1 MNIDLEDAAIV
12 AYECASRLYKS
23 TQENVWGQLSECRM
37 NIGIEESNEIS
48 SQMMGFLLT
57 DNNCSYAIR
66 AAALRNA
73 MTIFEGVMSRSKSLG
88 NTSGNTEQNDFIKEC
103 QENSNAH
110 AICSHAQTIAVH
122 MQAMQDQTMKI
133 NKKLKM

>member
-23 TQENVWGQLSECRM
+23 TQENVWGELSECRM

-48 SQMMGFLLT
+48 SEMMGFLLK

-88 NTSGNTEQNDFIKEC
+88 NTSRYTEQNDFVKEC

>member
-23 TQENVWGQLSECRM
+23 SQENVWGELSECRM
-37 NIGIEESNEIS
+37 NIGVEESNVIS
-48 SQMMGFLLT
+48 SEMMGFLLT

-66 AAALRNA
+66 VAALRNA

-88 NTSGNTEQNDFIKEC
+88 NTSENKEQNDFIKEC
-103 QENSNAH
+103 KKTTNAH
-110 AICSHAQTIAVH
+110 AICAHAQTIAVH
-122 MQAMQDQTMKI
+122 MQAMQDQTMKVSR
-133 NKKLKM
+133 KLKM